1 MSADRTV
8 RLELIHGRRVACFLV
23 DPSHEHE
30 SPTREAAVAD
40 A

>member
-1 MSADRTV
+1 VERPPAY
-8 RLELIHGRRVACFLV
+8 ELIHGRRVACFLV